1 MTANAGAQ
9 KKYPT
14 LAVRV
19 SQIQLERWERLADG
33 RGMTLAKLVRDVLDR
48 EARAEEAGR
57 ITPADYDRMRR
68 TPETFT

>member
-19 SQIQLERWERLADG
+19 SQVQMERWERLAEA
-33 RGMTLAKLVRDVLDR
+33 RGMTLPKLVRDVLDR
-48 EARAEEAGR
+48 EARREA
-57 ITPADYDRMRR
+57 A
-68 TPETFT
+68 